1 MSNIDTAEVAQCKR
15 SKKWNLTYEEE
26 CEVLDTYSKKFK
38 KYFYDSVEK
47 TAYSKFY
54 DDWFGDI
61 YDGHPLKDE
70 YEEIE
75 PLALRDSINK
85 DVDDKMPIIDILDK
99 YCVEH
104 NKLYGWSEE
113 VAQSLP
119 EGWVDL
125 PPSPY

>member
-1 MSNIDTAEVAQCKR
+1 MSNIDTPEVAQLER
-15 SKKWNLTYEEE
+15 SKKWKLTYEQE
-26 CEVLDTYSKKFK
+26 CDVYDKYYKKFQ
-38 KYFYDSVEK
+38 KYFYDTVKK

-54 DDWFGDI
+54 DDWWGDI

-70 YEEIE
+70 EID
-75 PLALRDSINK
+75 PFVLRDSVNK
-85 DVDDKMPIIDILDK
+85 DVDDGMSIIDILDK

-104 NKLYGWSEE
+104 DKLYGWSEE

-119 EGWVDL
+119 EGLVDL